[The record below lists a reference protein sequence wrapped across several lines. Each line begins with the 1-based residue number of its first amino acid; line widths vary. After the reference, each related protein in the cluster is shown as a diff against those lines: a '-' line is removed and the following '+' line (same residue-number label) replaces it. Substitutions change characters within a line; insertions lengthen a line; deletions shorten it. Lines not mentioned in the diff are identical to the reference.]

1 MKKALDLIRDNL
13 ARVENKIKKNLDSQV
28 PLIHKI
34 SDYLLD
40 SGGKRIRPMLLILCA
55 GLAGH
60 RDENLSDLAS
70 AVEYIHSAS
79 LLHDDV
85 VDGAVLRR
93 GNASANSL
101 WGNEASVLVGDYLFA
116 QSFSILVQFGN
127 KKIMDILS
135 QATVIMAEGEVLQ
148 LASVRNPIAD
158 LNLYLEIV
166 RSKTAA
172 LISAACQ
179 CGGVVGEV
187 TPEQELALKNFG
199 LDLGMAFQFTDDV
212 LDYVG
217 EEDEF
222 GKTRG
227 TDFAEGKLTLPLIY
241 ALSRAPE
248 DERRAVEGLFSR
260 KTIQDEDFKI
270 ALDFVEKGE
279 GFEFARAEAK
289 KMAAQAKSHLDIFSA
304 CAEKD
309 ALLALADHVIH
320 RRR

>member
-13 ARVENKIKKNLDSQV
+13 TRVENKIRKNLESQV

-34 SDYLLD
+34 SDHLLA

-55 GLAGH
+55 GLSGY
-60 RDENLSDLAS
+60 RGENLSDLAT

-93 GNASANSL
+93 GNASANSV

-116 QSFSILVQFGN
+116 LSFSILVQFEN

-135 QATVIMAEGEVLQ
+135 RATVVMAEGEVLQ
-148 LASVRNPIAD
+148 LASVRSPAAD

-179 CGGVVGEV
+179 CGGVLGDA
-187 TPEQELALKNFG
+187 TAEQELALKNFG

-217 EEDEF
+217 DVDEF

-227 TDFAEGKLTLPLIY
+227 NDFAEGKLTLPLIY
-241 ALSRAPE
+241 ALSCAS
-248 DERRAVEGLFSR
+248 DSERKAVEELFSR
-260 KTIQDEDFKI
+260 ETILEEDFK
-270 ALDFVEKGE
+270 ATVSFVEKGG
-279 GFEFARAEAK
+279 GFKFARNEAVKMVVSAK
-289 KMAAQAKSHLDIFSA
+289 KNLSLFPN
-304 CAEKD
+304 CEEKK
-309 ALLALADHVIH
+309 ALLELADYVIS

>member
-1 MKKALDLIRDNL
+1 MKKALNLIRDNL
-13 ARVENKIKKNLDSQV
+13 TRVENKIRNNLDSQV

-34 SDYLLD
+34 SDHLLA

-55 GLAGH
+55 GLSGH
-60 RDENLSDLAS
+60 RDENLSDLAT

-93 GNASANSL
+93 GSASANSV

-135 QATVIMAEGEVLQ
+135 RATVVMAEGEVLQ
-148 LASVRNPIAD
+148 LASVRSPIAD
-158 LNLYLEIV
+158 LNLYLDIV

-179 CGGVVGEV
+179 CGAVLGEA
-187 TPEQELALKNFG
+187 TPAQELALKNFG

-212 LDYVG
+212 LDYLG
-217 EEDEF
+217 EVDEF

-227 TDFAEGKLTLPLIY
+227 NDFAEGKLTLPLIY
-241 ALSRAPE
+241 ALSHAS
-248 DERRAVEGLFSR
+248 DSEREAMAELFSR
-260 KTIQDEDFKI
+260 ETIGEEDFR
-270 ALDFVEKGE
+270 ATVSFVEKGD
-279 GFEFARAEAK
+279 GFKFARNEAE
-289 KMAAQAKSHLDIFSA
+289 KMAASAKKNLSLFSN
-304 CAEKD
+304 CEEKQ
-309 ALLALADHVIH
+309 ALLELADYVIS

>member
-1 MKKALDLIRDNL
+1 
-13 ARVENKIKKNLDSQV
+13 
-28 PLIHKI
+28 
-34 SDYLLD
+34 
-40 SGGKRIRPMLLILCA
+40 MLLILCA
-55 GLAGH
+55 GLAGY

-241 ALSRAPE
+241 ALGRASG
-248 DERRAVEGLFSR
+248 DERRAMEELFR
-260 KTIQDEDFKI
+260 RETIQEEDFKI
-270 ALDFVEKGE
+270 VLDFVEKGE
-279 GFEFARAEAK
+279 GFRFARDEAG
-289 KMAAQAKSHLDIFSA
+289 KMADQAKSHLDIFPE
-304 CAEKD
+304 CEEKD

>member
-1 MKKALDLIRDNL
+1 MKKALNLVRENLIR
-13 ARVENKIKKNLDSQV
+13 VEDKIRKNLDSQV

-34 SDYLLD
+34 SDHLLA

-55 GLAGH
+55 GLSGY
-60 RDENLSDLAS
+60 RGESLSDLAT

-93 GNASANSL
+93 GNASANSV

-127 KKIMDILS
+127 RKIMDILAR
-135 QATVIMAEGEVLQ
+135 ATVVMAEGEVLQ
-148 LASVRNPIAD
+148 LASVRNPVSD
-158 LNLYLEIV
+158 LSLYMDIV

-179 CGGVVGEV
+179 CGGVMGDA

-217 EEDEF
+217 EVDEF
-222 GKTRG
+222 GKSRG
-227 TDFAEGKLTLPLIY
+227 NDFNEGKLTLPLIY
-241 ALSRAPE
+241 ALSCASESERAIVE
-248 DERRAVEGLFSR
+248 DLFSR
-260 KTIQDEDFKI
+260 DNVLEEDFK
-270 ALDFVEKGE
+270 ATVSFVEKWG
-279 GFEFARAEAK
+279 GFKSAHREAEKMVVSAK
-289 KMAAQAKSHLDIFSA
+289 KNLGLFPA
-304 CAEKD
+304 CEEKQ
-309 ALLALADHVIH
+309 ALLELADYVIS